1 MIVNSLINKLKKRKL
16 KNLIIKPVFLKDS
29 FYLNLIHFL
38 ENQTYLNVKK
48 IKLILKNNFLLNMP
62 IGYVMIDGF
71 QNIVGFLGTIFSNR
85 TVNESEFLQ
94 CCLHTWIVD
103 KKYRLYSH
111 NLLLQILE
119 EYKDLNIFTFNP
131 IYKLERLYLKFNFS
145 NKIFYKEIFLFNFLN
160 FFKKKNYQIINEK
173 EKYYDL
179 LNNDHKKIFNDHSNL
194 NPGLNFLFFKNIN
207 SSKFIFIITKKMFK
221 KPLHYIEILYV
232 SDFEEY
238 AKHIDNINC
247 EIFLKFKTFLIIYYN
262 FSNFKSLSNSKIYFF
277 KKKNTLFFKNFS
289 KNHILDP
296 LYSEFV

>member
-16 KNLIIKPVFLKDS
+16 KNLIIKPIFLKDS
-29 FYLNLIHFL
+29 YYQNLIHFL
-38 ENQTYLNVKK
+38 DNQTYLNVRK

-62 IGYVMIDGF
+62 IGYIMIDSF
-71 QNIVGFLGTIFSNR
+71 QNIVGFLGTIFSIR
-85 TVNESEFLQ
+85 MVNKSEFLQ
-94 CCLHTWIVD
+94 CYLHTWIVD
-103 KKYRLYSH
+103 KKYRLNSH

-119 EYKDLNIFTFNP
+119 DYKDLNIFTFNP
-131 IYKLERLYLKFNFS
+131 VYKLAGLYQKFNFS
-145 NKIFYKEIFLFNFLN
+145 HQIFYKEIFLINFLN
-160 FFKKKNYQIINEK
+160 FFKKKKYRIITKE

-179 LNNDHKKIFNDHSNL
+179 LNDDNKKIFNDHSNL
-194 NPGLNFLFFKNIN
+194 KSGLNFLFFKNIN
-207 SSKFIFIITKKMFK
+207 SPKFIFIITKKMFK
-221 KPLHYIEILYV
+221 KSLHYIEILYV